1 MIKEV
6 YRRNQIANAYL
17 SVICDRIE
25 ERVKNLLDIYNK
37 KAEKEIVLSGT
48 IYELET
54 VHDELQALSTMLTH
68 IDKLLYYN
76 KDEDNDN
83 ILKDVDLDNL

>member
-25 ERVKNLLDIYNK
+25 ERIKNLLDIYNK
-37 KAEKEIVLSGT
+37 KAEKEIVLSGA

-54 VHDELQALSTMLTH
+54 VHNELQALSTMLTH

-76 KDEDNDN
+76 KDEDNNN